1 MADKKNRTNWSD
13 KARRITGGVTL
24 GVIILIIL
32 LCVLLGKKNKSVE
45 PEPIVQPAPVVTEVK
60 EEKKQEPVTVVKEE
74 PKEEVPVIVEE
85 VKEPEILVEEP
96 VVPVVEEPIKEIIA
110 DEEPKYTT
118 GEVSFDVCGITVKNS
133 WSDGLFVSTSNA
145 KERFS
150 KEDVM
155 AFVRYEADKYLSY
168 MDEETVLKIIASTGT
183 IKIEYPSTIDP
194 EILMPYYKNDIEEYA
209 TLIAPVEEI
218 VEEPVEEA
226 VVEEPAI
233 EEVVPMTADFTVF
246 GYKVLN
252 SWVPGTFT
260 SVSETKGL
268 LYESDVMGFAQY
280 EIGKYG
286 DFLLENVAIEFI
298 PDGFVLTYPE
308 AVDPAEYIA
317 QYKSDIEEYVA
328 TLFAAVE
335 VVEEPSPVEEPAIE
349 GPVAVV
355 VPSVIS
361 GYEEFKIMGFVVENT
376 WNDGSYLAETAINGI
391 LTEDDIKGFVL
402 YEIAKYGSFLT
413 DNVAVKYTADGFM
426 LSIPKDIDPSPY
438 IPVFKSD
445 IEEYIAK
452 LFTPV
457 EEIVEE
463 PVEEAVVEE
472 PAIEEVVP
480 MTADFTV
487 FGYKVL
493 NSWVPGTFTSVSETK
508 GLLYESD
515 VMGFAQYEIG
525 KYGDFLLEN
534 VAIEFIPDGFV
545 LTYPEAVDPAEY
557 IAQYKS
563 DIEEYVATL
572 FAAVEVVEEPSPVEE
587 PAIEG
592 PVAVVV
598 PSVISGYEEFKIMG
612 FVVENTWNDGS
623 YLAETAINGILTEDD
638 IKGFVLYEIAKY
650 GSFLTDNV
658 AVKYTADGFM
668 LSIPKD
674 IDPSPYIPVFKSDI
688 EEYIA
693 KLFAP
698 VEEIVEEPVVEEVVE
713 PVVEEPVVPEPVSNI
728 VVSVVTDG
736 VKVASVE
743 ENTSPVAEKV
753 STFDVSL
760 SLGADFGFKTG
771 RSYNPTIFPSF
782 SVAGEFRNMFNLGP
796 IGVGTRFDAA
806 FIFRPLDGTFIGHEF
821 EFFLNGNNWAVDG
834 TLDAKLMFSL
844 DWEKT
849 RAYLGIGVGYSLA
862 SNVRGITSH
871 IGPQVFGFNSAVVAT
886 GVLGVQWKLGD
897 TLFLSLEGQG
907 RYFIQTKEY
916 NFGGAVRI
924 GWSF

>member
-45 PEPIVQPAPVVTEVK
+45 PEPIVQPTPVVTEVK

-74 PKEEVPVIVEE
+74 LKEEVPVIVEE

-308 AVDPAEYIA
+308 AVDPSGYIA

-328 TLFAAVE
+328 TLFTAVE
-335 VVEEPSPVEEPAIE
+335 VVEEPAPVEEPAVEEPIVPTAPLE
-349 GPVAVV
+349 PVAVD
-355 VPSVIS
+355 VPKPA
-361 GYEEFKIMGFVVENT
+361 EVVEVVVSPKA
-376 WNDGSYLAETAINGI
+376 DKLSSYKFKLGVGFGSEFGINNKVDYVTIFPRLAI
-391 LTEDDIKGFVL
+391 
-402 YEIAKYGSFLT
+402 
-413 DNVAVKYTADGFM
+413 
-426 LSIPKDIDPSPY
+426 
-438 IPVFKSD
+438 
-445 IEEYIAK
+445 
-452 LFTPV
+452 
-457 EEIVEE
+457 
-463 PVEEAVVEE
+463 
-472 PAIEEVVP
+472 
-480 MTADFTV
+480 TADFQNVFTV
-487 FGYKVL
+487 SKLGFGARL
-493 NSWVPGTFTSVSETK
+493 D
-508 GLLYESD
+508 L
-515 VMGFAQYEIG
+515 
-525 KYGDFLLEN
+525 
-534 VAIEFIPDGFV
+534 
-545 LTYPEAVDPAEY
+545 
-557 IAQYKS
+557 
-563 DIEEYVATL
+563 
-572 FAAVEVVEEPSPVEE
+572 
-587 PAIEG
+587 
-592 PVAVVV
+592 
-598 PSVISGYEEFKIMG
+598 SG
-612 FVVENTWNDGS
+612 
-623 YLAETAINGILTEDD
+623 
-638 IKGFVLYEIAKY
+638 
-650 GSFLTDNV
+650 
-658 AVKYTADGFM
+658 
-668 LSIPKD
+668 
-674 IDPSPYIPVFKSDI
+674 VFK
-688 EEYIA
+688 
-693 KLFAP
+693 
-698 VEEIVEEPVVEEVVE
+698 
-713 PVVEEPVVPEPVSNI
+713 
-728 VVSVVTDG
+728 
-736 VKVASVE
+736 
-743 ENTSPVAEKV
+743 
-753 STFDVSL
+753 
-760 SLGADFGFKTG
+760 
-771 RSYNPTIFPSF
+771 
-782 SVAGEFRNMFNLGP
+782 
-796 IGVGTRFDAA
+796 
-806 FIFRPLDGTFIGHEF
+806 PLDGTFIGHEF
-821 EFFLNGNNWAVDG
+821 KFFLNGNNWAVDAMI
-834 TLDAKLMFSL
+834 DAKLMAYVNL
-844 DWEKT
+844 DKVQL
-849 RAYLGIGVGYSLA
+849 YVGGGIGYSIGSHNLYM
-862 SNVRGITSH
+862 NTHTSDNM
-871 IGPQVFGFNSAVVAT
+871 VFGFDTATALSAVVGLEWNISEKFSLT
-886 GVLGVQWKLGD
+886 
-897 TLFLSLEGQG
+897 LEGNY
-907 RYFIQTKEY
+907 RYFFQSPSKAQT
-916 NFGGAVRI
+916 FAATI
-924 GWSF
+924 GMGFKF

>member
-13 KARRITGGVTL
+13 KARRIIGGVTL

-45 PEPIVQPAPVVTEVK
+45 PEPIVQPTPVVTEVK

-298 PDGFVLTYPE
+298 PDGFVLTYPG
-308 AVDPAEYIA
+308 AVDPSGYIA

-328 TLFAAVE
+328 TLFTAVE
-335 VVEEPSPVEEPAIE
+335 VVEESA
-349 GPVAVV
+349 
-355 VPSVIS
+355 
-361 GYEEFKIMGFVVENT
+361 
-376 WNDGSYLAETAINGI
+376 
-391 LTEDDIKGFVL
+391 
-402 YEIAKYGSFLT
+402 
-413 DNVAVKYTADGFM
+413 
-426 LSIPKDIDPSPY
+426 
-438 IPVFKSD
+438 
-445 IEEYIAK
+445 
-452 LFTPV
+452 
-457 EEIVEE
+457 
-463 PVEEAVVEE
+463 
-472 PAIEEVVP
+472 
-480 MTADFTV
+480 
-487 FGYKVL
+487 
-493 NSWVPGTFTSVSETK
+493 
-508 GLLYESD
+508 
-515 VMGFAQYEIG
+515 
-525 KYGDFLLEN
+525 
-534 VAIEFIPDGFV
+534 
-545 LTYPEAVDPAEY
+545 
-557 IAQYKS
+557 
-563 DIEEYVATL
+563 
-572 FAAVEVVEEPSPVEE
+572 PVEE

>member
-45 PEPIVQPAPVVTEVK
+45 PEPIVQPTPVVTEVK

-74 PKEEVPVIVEE
+74 PKEQVPVIVEE

-308 AVDPAEYIA
+308 AVDPSPYIA

-328 TLFAAVE
+328 TLFTAVE
-335 VVEEPSPVEEPAIE
+335 VVEEPA
-349 GPVAVV
+349 
-355 VPSVIS
+355 
-361 GYEEFKIMGFVVENT
+361 
-376 WNDGSYLAETAINGI
+376 
-391 LTEDDIKGFVL
+391 
-402 YEIAKYGSFLT
+402 
-413 DNVAVKYTADGFM
+413 
-426 LSIPKDIDPSPY
+426 
-438 IPVFKSD
+438 
-445 IEEYIAK
+445 
-452 LFTPV
+452 
-457 EEIVEE
+457 
-463 PVEEAVVEE
+463 
-472 PAIEEVVP
+472 
-480 MTADFTV
+480 
-487 FGYKVL
+487 
-493 NSWVPGTFTSVSETK
+493 
-508 GLLYESD
+508 
-515 VMGFAQYEIG
+515 
-525 KYGDFLLEN
+525 
-534 VAIEFIPDGFV
+534 
-545 LTYPEAVDPAEY
+545 
-557 IAQYKS
+557 
-563 DIEEYVATL
+563 
-572 FAAVEVVEEPSPVEE
+572 PVEE

-698 VEEIVEEPVVEEVVE
+698 VEEIVEEPVEEAVVEEPAIEEVVPMTADFTVFGYKVLNSWVPGTFTSVSETKGLLYESDVMGFAQYEIGKYGDFLLENVAIEFIPDGFVLTYPEAVDPSPYIAQYKSDIEEYVATLFTAVEVVEE
-713 PVVEEPVVPEPVSNI
+713 PAPVEEPAVEEPVVPTAPLEPVAVDVPKPAEVVEV
-728 VVSVVTDG
+728 VVSPKADKLSSYKFKLG
-736 VKVASVE
+736 VGFGPEFGINNKVDYV
-743 ENTSPVAEKV
+743 
-753 STFDVSL
+753 
-760 SLGADFGFKTG
+760 
-771 RSYNPTIFPSF
+771 TIFPRLAITADFQNVFTVSKVGF
-782 SVAGEFRNMFNLGP
+782 GARLDLS
-796 IGVGTRFDAA
+796 GVFK
-806 FIFRPLDGTFIGHEF
+806 PLDGTFIGHEF
-821 EFFLNGNNWAVDG
+821 KFFLNGNNWAVDAMI
-834 TLDAKLMFSL
+834 DAKLM
-844 DWEKT
+844 
-849 RAYLGIGVGYSLA
+849 AYVNLNKVQLYVGGGIGYSI
-862 SNVRGITSH
+862 GSH
-871 IGPQVFGFNSAVVAT
+871 NLYMNTHTRDNMVFGFDTATALSAVVGLDWNISEKFSLT
-886 GVLGVQWKLGD
+886 
-897 TLFLSLEGQG
+897 LEG
-907 RYFIQTKEY
+907 
-916 NFGGAVRI
+916 
-924 GWSF
+924 

>member
-13 KARRITGGVTL
+13 KARRITRGVTL

-45 PEPIVQPAPVVTEVK
+45 PEPIVQPTPVVTEVK

-308 AVDPAEYIA
+308 AVDPSGYIA

-452 LFTPV
+452 LFT
-457 EEIVEE
+457 
-463 PVEEAVVEE
+463 
-472 PAIEEVVP
+472 
-480 MTADFTV
+480 
-487 FGYKVL
+487 
-493 NSWVPGTFTSVSETK
+493 
-508 GLLYESD
+508 
-515 VMGFAQYEIG
+515 
-525 KYGDFLLEN
+525 
-534 VAIEFIPDGFV
+534 
-545 LTYPEAVDPAEY
+545 
-557 IAQYKS
+557 
-563 DIEEYVATL
+563 
-572 FAAVEVVEEPSPVEE
+572 
-587 PAIEG
+587 
-592 PVAVVV
+592 
-598 PSVISGYEEFKIMG
+598 
-612 FVVENTWNDGS
+612 
-623 YLAETAINGILTEDD
+623 
-638 IKGFVLYEIAKY
+638 
-650 GSFLTDNV
+650 
-658 AVKYTADGFM
+658 
-668 LSIPKD
+668 
-674 IDPSPYIPVFKSDI
+674 
-688 EEYIA
+688 
-693 KLFAP
+693 P

-871 IGPQVFGFNSAVVAT
+871 IGPQVFGFNSAMVAT

>member
-45 PEPIVQPAPVVTEVK
+45 PEPIVQPTPVVTEVK

-209 TLIAPVEEI
+209 ALIAPVEEI

-308 AVDPAEYIA
+308 AVDPAPYIA

-328 TLFAAVE
+328 SLFA
-335 VVEEPSPVEEPAIE
+335 PVE
-349 GPVAVV
+349 
-355 VPSVIS
+355 
-361 GYEEFKIMGFVVENT
+361 
-376 WNDGSYLAETAINGI
+376 
-391 LTEDDIKGFVL
+391 
-402 YEIAKYGSFLT
+402 
-413 DNVAVKYTADGFM
+413 
-426 LSIPKDIDPSPY
+426 
-438 IPVFKSD
+438 
-445 IEEYIAK
+445 
-452 LFTPV
+452 
-457 EEIVEE
+457 
-463 PVEEAVVEE
+463 VVEE

-480 MTADFTV
+480 MTSDFTV

-545 LTYPEAVDPAEY
+545 LTYPEAVDPAPY

-572 FAAVEVVEEPSPVEE
+572 FTAVEVVEEPAPVEE
-587 PAIEG
+587 PA
-592 PVAVVV
+592 
-598 PSVISGYEEFKIMG
+598 
-612 FVVENTWNDGS
+612 
-623 YLAETAINGILTEDD
+623 
-638 IKGFVLYEIAKY
+638 
-650 GSFLTDNV
+650 
-658 AVKYTADGFM
+658 
-668 LSIPKD
+668 
-674 IDPSPYIPVFKSDI
+674 
-688 EEYIA
+688 
-693 KLFAP
+693 
-698 VEEIVEEPVVEEVVE
+698 
-713 PVVEEPVVPEPVSNI
+713 VEEPVVPTAPLEPVAVDVPKPAEVVEV
-728 VVSVVTDG
+728 VVSP
-736 VKVASVE
+736 K
-743 ENTSPVAEKV
+743 AEK
-753 STFDVSL
+753 L
-760 SLGADFGFKTG
+760 SSYKFKLGVGFGPEFGINNKVD
-771 RSYNPTIFPSF
+771 YVTIFPRLAFTADFQNVFTVSKVGF
-782 SVAGEFRNMFNLGP
+782 GARLDLS
-796 IGVGTRFDAA
+796 GVFK
-806 FIFRPLDGTFIGHEF
+806 PLDGTFIGHEF
-821 EFFLNGNNWAVDG
+821 KFFLNGNNWAVDAMI
-834 TLDAKLMFSL
+834 DAKLMAYVNL
-844 DWEKT
+844 DKVQL
-849 RAYLGIGVGYSLA
+849 YVGGGIGYSIGSHNLYM
-862 SNVRGITSH
+862 NTHTSDNM
-871 IGPQVFGFNSAVVAT
+871 VFGFDTATALSAVVGLDWNISEKFSLT
-886 GVLGVQWKLGD
+886 
-897 TLFLSLEGQG
+897 LEGNY
-907 RYFIQTKEY
+907 RYFFQSPSKAQT
-916 NFGGAVRI
+916 FAATI
-924 GWSF
+924 GMGFKF

>member
-45 PEPIVQPAPVVTEVK
+45 PEPIVQPTPVVTEVK

-209 TLIAPVEEI
+209 ALIAPVEEI

-308 AVDPAEYIA
+308 AVDPSGYIA

-376 WNDGSYLAETAINGI
+376 WNDGLYLAETAINGI

-463 PVEEAVVEE
+463 PV
-472 PAIEEVVP
+472 
-480 MTADFTV
+480 
-487 FGYKVL
+487 
-493 NSWVPGTFTSVSETK
+493 
-508 GLLYESD
+508 
-515 VMGFAQYEIG
+515 
-525 KYGDFLLEN
+525 
-534 VAIEFIPDGFV
+534 
-545 LTYPEAVDPAEY
+545 
-557 IAQYKS
+557 
-563 DIEEYVATL
+563 
-572 FAAVEVVEEPSPVEE
+572 
-587 PAIEG
+587 
-592 PVAVVV
+592 
-598 PSVISGYEEFKIMG
+598 
-612 FVVENTWNDGS
+612 
-623 YLAETAINGILTEDD
+623 
-638 IKGFVLYEIAKY
+638 
-650 GSFLTDNV
+650 
-658 AVKYTADGFM
+658 
-668 LSIPKD
+668 
-674 IDPSPYIPVFKSDI
+674 
-688 EEYIA
+688 
-693 KLFAP
+693 
-698 VEEIVEEPVVEEVVE
+698 VEEVVE

-760 SLGADFGFKTG
+760 SLGADYGFKTG
-771 RSYNPTIFPSF
+771 RSYNPTIFSSF

-871 IGPQVFGFNSAVVAT
+871 IGPQVFGFNSAMVAT

-916 NFGGAVRI
+916 NF
-924 GWSF
+924 